1 MREINFHNGA
11 VIFRAPDAWHESHD
25 DEHTIVLFQS
35 EPPPL
40 TLRLTVV
47 NSTVPGHAKDA
58 SAQALMRL
66 TGGPSETVVQE
77 LTHERAFKQFSTK
90 GGSPEH
96 PTFIRFWHFGIR
108 GSGLRW
114 MQAVFS
120 LTVDETDRALPAV
133 QTIMTQLDEEI
144 RQAKF
149 DPET

>member
-11 VIFRAPDAWHESHD
+11 VIFSAPDAWQESHD
-25 DEHTIVLFQS
+25 DEHTIVLFQT
-35 EPPPL
+35 EPTPM

-47 NSTVPGHAKDA
+47 SSNVPSHAQGA

-66 TGGPSETVVQE
+66 TGGPSETPVEE
-77 LTHERAFKQFSTK
+77 LSHDRGFKRFTTT
-90 GGSPEH
+90 GGSLEH

-120 LTVDETDRALPAV
+120 LTVDEKDRTLPAV
-133 QTIMTQLDEEI
+133 EAITTQLDAEI

-149 DPET
+149 DPEK

>member
-11 VIFRAPDAWHESHD
+11 AIFRAPDAWQESHD
-25 DEHTIVLFQS
+25 DEHTIVLFQT
-35 EPPPL
+35 EPTPM

-47 NSTVPGHAKDA
+47 NSAVPAHAKDA

-66 TGGPSETVVQE
+66 TGGPSETAVEE
-77 LTHERAFKQFSTK
+77 LSHDRGFKRFTTN
-90 GGSPEH
+90 GGSPENR
-96 PTFIRFWHFGIR
+96 TFIRFWHFGIR

-120 LTVDETDRALPAV
+120 LTVNEKDRTLPAV
-133 QTIMTQLDEEI
+133 EAITTQLDAEI

-149 DPET
+149 DPEK